1 MNRADTAYRQLR
13 REILEGV
20 LPPGTL
26 LPEVESAARL
36 GVSRT
41 PVREALGRLAGESLV
56 EVAPRRAA
64 RVARWRPE
72 MQQEILDLR
81 VVLESHAAELAADT
95 AGPADL
101 ATLDRLCAEG
111 DAVVAAPTVDLVAFS
126 ENARH
131 FHLALAAA
139 TGRPRL
145 EAMVHGLLDVPAVA
159 ARYSAFLPEDFAR
172 SAAHH
177 HELVAALRAGN
188 ASWAGHLMRA
198 HILAAREAMRL
209 PAADDDDHRE
219 AAGVEPSD
227 DTSSSGPGE
236 PAG

>member
-20 LPPGTL
+20 LPPGTP
-26 LPEVESAARL
+26 LPEVESAERL

-56 EVAPRRAA
+56 EVSPRRAA

-81 VVLESHAAELAADT
+81 VVLESHAAELAAGTIEAD
-95 AGPADL
+95 DL
-101 ATLDRLCAEG
+101 ATLERLCAEG
-111 DAVVAAPTVDLVAFS
+111 DDIVAAASVDLVAFA
-126 ENARH
+126 ENARV
-131 FHLALAAA
+131 FHSALASA

-159 ARYSAFLPEDFAR
+159 ARYSAFRPEDFVR

-177 HELVAALRAGN
+177 HELVEALRAGN
-188 ASWAGHLMRA
+188 APWAGHLMRA
-198 HILAAREAMRL
+198 HILAAREAMRI
-209 PAADDDDHRE
+209 PHRDAAVSAD
-219 AAGVEPSD
+219 
-227 DTSSSGPGE
+227 SSSGPAE

>member
-1 MNRADTAYRQLR
+1 MNRADTAYRELR
-13 REILEGV
+13 RRILEGA
-20 LPPGTL
+20 LAPGTL
-26 LPEVESAARL
+26 LPESEWAQRL

-56 EVAPRRAA
+56 EVSPRRAA

-81 VVLESHAAELAADT
+81 VVLESHAAELAAGT
-95 AGPADL
+95 AGPDDL
-101 ATLDRLCAEG
+101 ETLDRLCAEG
-111 DAVVAAPTVDLVAFS
+111 DAVVAAPSVDLVAFA
-126 ENARH
+126 ENARS
-131 FHLALAAA
+131 FHAALTGA

-159 ARYSAFLPEDFAR
+159 ARYGAFHPEDFTR

-177 HELVAALRAGN
+177 RELVEALRAGN
-188 ASWAGHLMRA
+188 APWAGHLMRA

-209 PAADDDDHRE
+209 PRTDGAGHRE
-219 AAGVEPSD
+219 PTGVEPADGS
-227 DTSSSGPGE
+227 TAPVRE
-236 PAG
+236 APAG

>member
-20 LPPGTL
+20 LPPGTP
-26 LPEVESAARL
+26 LPEVESAERL

-56 EVAPRRAA
+56 EVSPRRAA

-81 VVLESHAAELAADT
+81 VVLESHAAELAAGT
-95 AGPADL
+95 IGPDDL
-101 ATLDRLCAEG
+101 ATLERLCEEG
-111 DAVVAAPTVDLVAFS
+111 DAVVAAPAVDLVAFA
-126 ENARH
+126 ENARV

-159 ARYSAFLPEDFAR
+159 ARYSAFRPGDFVR

-177 HELVAALRAGN
+177 HELVEALRAGN
-188 ASWAGHLMRA
+188 APWAGHLMRA
-198 HILAAREAMRL
+198 HILAAREAMRI
-209 PAADDDDHRE
+209 PHRDS
-219 AAGVEPSD
+219 AGDGSA
-227 DTSSSGPGE
+227 SSGPGE